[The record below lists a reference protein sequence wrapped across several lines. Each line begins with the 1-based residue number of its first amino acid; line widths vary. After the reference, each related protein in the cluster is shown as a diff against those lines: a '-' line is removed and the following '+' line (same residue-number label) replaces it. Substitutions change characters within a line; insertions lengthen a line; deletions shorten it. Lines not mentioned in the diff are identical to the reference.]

1 MGKAETELKERYV
14 LNKFT
19 EYPYHQWM
27 LKEIQKELTEINREL
42 SENQYT
48 DVTPWKKELIYRE
61 TELIKELNIH
71 IQQMNQVEQWLKQL
85 GENQQNIMRIY
96 ALEHGCKNGCY
107 CARATNNTE
116 SNVYKT
122 AKRVI
127 RKIAMSL

>member
-1 MGKAETELKERYV
+1 MGKAEMELKERYV

-27 LKEIQKELTEINREL
+27 LEEIQKELTEINREL

-71 IQQMNQVEQWLKQL
+71 IQQMNQVEQWLEQL

-96 ALEHGCKNGCY
+96 AMEYGCKNGCY

-127 RKIAMSL
+127 HKIALKL

>member
-1 MGKAETELKERYV
+1 
-14 LNKFT
+14 
-19 EYPYHQWM
+19 M
-27 LKEIQKELTEINREL
+27 LEEIQKELTEINREL

-96 ALEHGCKNGCY
+96 AIEHGCKNGCY

>member
-27 LKEIQKELTEINREL
+27 LEEIQKELTEINREL

-96 ALEHGCKNGCY
+96 A
-107 CARATNNTE
+107 RAW
-116 SNVYKT
+116 
-122 AKRVI
+122 
-127 RKIAMSL
+127 L

>member
-27 LKEIQKELTEINREL
+27 LEEIQKELTEINREL

-71 IQQMNQVEQWLKQL
+71 IQLNQVEQWLKQL

-96 ALEHGCKNGCY
+96 AIEHGCKNGCY

>member
-48 DVTPWKKELIYRE
+48 DVTPWKKELI
-61 TELIKELNIH
+61 KELNIH

-96 ALEHGCKNGCY
+96 AIEHGCKNGCY

>member
-61 TELIKELNIH
+61 TELIK
-71 IQQMNQVEQWLKQL
+71 
-85 GENQQNIMRIY
+85 
-96 ALEHGCKNGCY
+96 
-107 CARATNNTE
+107 
-116 SNVYKT
+116 
-122 AKRVI
+122 
-127 RKIAMSL
+127 